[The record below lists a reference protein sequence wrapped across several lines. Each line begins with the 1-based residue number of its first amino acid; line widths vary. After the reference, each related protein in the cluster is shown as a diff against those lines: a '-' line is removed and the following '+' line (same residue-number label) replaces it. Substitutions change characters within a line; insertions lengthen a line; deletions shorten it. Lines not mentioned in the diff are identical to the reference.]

1 MSVPLEQY
9 TPSDNRDAS
18 FSIGELEVRLIG
30 HGDGVRM
37 HLDGR
42 ALLGMPER
50 AGWRDVTIPA
60 EHTINIV
67 PRTPDLP
74 IVLRSDELIELAVD
88 ARVQF
93 DLFIP
98 MWIEFVHEGKKDKKV
113 TGGSLEDVPTVAL
126 KRSWFGTPESGE
138 VAYSWRFA
146 PRSRRSH
153 QRHFLTV
160 PVTIVNRSTAVLRF
174 ERFLLRA
181 IHLSVYELR
190 GRLVTNSVTVAFKGS
205 EQMSQITFENDVSME
220 KKGARLKSGPR
231 ERSNGDIIRKSFSW
245 LWELAG

>member
-1 MSVPLEQY
+1 MTVPLEQY
-9 TPSDNRDAS
+9 IPTDDRDAT

-30 HGDGVRM
+30 EGTNVRM

-42 ALLGMPER
+42 ALTGMPER
-50 AGWRDVTIPA
+50 GGWRDVTIPPG
-60 EHTINIV
+60 HTIRIV

-74 IVLRSDELIELAVD
+74 VVLRSDELIELAVD
-88 ARVQF
+88 AGVQF
-93 DLFIP
+93 NLFIP
-98 MWIEFVHEGKKDKKV
+98 MWIEFLHEGKKDRKPV
-113 TGGSLEDVPTVAL
+113 EGSLEDVPTVAL

-138 VAYSWRFA
+138 VSYSWRFT
-146 PRSRRSH
+146 PGGRRSH

-160 PVTIVNRSTAVLRF
+160 PVTIVNRSSTVLRF

-181 IHLSVYELR
+181 IHLSVYELQ
-190 GRLVTNSVTVAFKGS
+190 GRLVTNAVTVAFKGS
-205 EQMSQITFENDVSME
+205 EQMSQITFENDASME
-220 KKGARLKSGPR
+220 KKGGRLKSGPR